1 MSTAPFTYRRKLI
14 IAGLIFAFLV
24 AGCAQTTK
32 TPSEP
37 KVADAATLRVGVTT
51 TSPPFVFKQSGEIV
65 GLDAEM
71 AREFARYIGKTPRFV
86 DLKWDEQIPALLE
99 NRTDII
105 MSGMSITNMR
115 KLSIA
120 FSQPYYRSGL
130 MAMVRKAEANRF
142 PVSFYGLLGQAP
154 SMRFGVVKGTTGET
168 YVNNNFASAQKITA
182 YASTREALDAL
193 LTPVLVNRIDVF
205 VQDGPILLMMLAE
218 NQSADLTLLPSP
230 LTDEYLAWGMRKTDP
245 ELKESADR
253 FLDSIS
259 KSGQL
264 ESIVRRWLPYSEQ

>member
-14 IAGLIFAFLV
+14 IAGLIFAFLM

-71 AREFARYIGKTPRFV
+71 AREFARFIGKTPRFV
-86 DLKWDEQIPALLE
+86 DLKWDDQIPALLE

-115 KLSIA
+115 KMSIA

-130 MAMVRKAEANRF
+130 MAMVRKSEANRF
-142 PVSFYGLLGQAP
+142 PVDYYGLLGQAP
-154 SMRFGVVKGTTGET
+154 AMRFGVVKGTTGEA
-168 YVNNNFASAQKITA
+168 YVNNNFQSAQRITA
-182 YASTREALDAL
+182 Y
-193 LTPVLVNRIDVF
+193 NR
-205 VQDGPILLMMLAE
+205 PARPWM
-218 NQSADLTLLPSP
+218 PC
-230 LTDEYLAWGMRKTDP
+230 
-245 ELKESADR
+245 
-253 FLDSIS
+253 
-259 KSGQL
+259 
-264 ESIVRRWLPYSEQ
+264 

>member
-1 MSTAPFTYRRKLI
+1 MSTTPFIYRRNLVT
-14 IAGLIFAFLV
+14 AGLVLAFLV
-24 AGCAQTTK
+24 AGCAQTTQ

-37 KVADAATLRVGVTT
+37 KIADAATLRVGVTT
-51 TSPPFVFKQSGEIV
+51 SSPPFVFKQSGEIV

-71 AREFARYIGKTPRFV
+71 AREFARFIGKTPRFV
-86 DLKWDEQIPALLE
+86 ELEWDDQIPALLE

-115 KLSIA
+115 KMSIA

-130 MAMVRKAEANRF
+130 MAMVRKSEANRY
-142 PVSFYGLLGQAP
+142 PVDFYGLLGQAP
-154 SMRFGVVKGTTGET
+154 ALRFGVVKGTTGEA
-168 YVNNNFASAQKITA
+168 YVNDNFQSAQRITA
-182 YASTREALDAL
+182 YESTRKALDAL

-205 VQDGPILLMMLAE
+205 IQDGPILLMLLAE
-218 NQSADLTLLPSP
+218 NRSADLTVLPSP

-245 ELKESADR
+245 GLKESADR
-253 FLDSIS
+253 FLENIS

-264 ESIVRRWLPYSEQ
+264 ETIVRRWLPYSE

>member
-1 MSTAPFTYRRKLI
+1 MSTAPFIYRRNLV

-32 TPSEP
+32 KPTEP

-71 AREFARYIGKTPRFV
+71 AGEFARFIGKTPRFV
-86 DLKWDEQIPALLE
+86 ELKWNDQIPALLD
-99 NRTDII
+99 NRIDII

-115 KLSIA
+115 KMSIA

-130 MAMVRKAEANRF
+130 MAMVRKSEANRF
-142 PVSFYGLLGQAP
+142 PVDFYGLLGQAP
-154 SMRFGVVKGTTGET
+154 AMRFGVVKGTTGEA
-168 YVNNNFASAQKITA
+168 YVNDNFQSAQRITA
-182 YASTREALDAL
+182 YETTREALDAL

-205 VQDGPILLMMLAE
+205 IQDGPILLMLLAE
-218 NQSADLTLLPSP
+218 NQSADLTVLPSP
-230 LTDEYLAWGMRKTDP
+230 LTNEYLAWGMRKTDP
-245 ELKESADR
+245 GLKESADR

-259 KSGQL
+259 SSGQL
-264 ESIVRRWLPYSEQ
+264 ERIVRRWLPYSEQ

>member
-1 MSTAPFTYRRKLI
+1 MSTASFTYHRKLI
-14 IAGLIFAFLV
+14 FAGLIFAFLV

-65 GLDAEM
+65 GLDADM
-71 AREFARYIGKTPRFV
+71 AREFARFIGKTLRFV
-86 DLKWDEQIPALLE
+86 DLKWDDQIPALLE

-115 KLSIA
+115 KMSIA

-154 SMRFGVVKGTTGET
+154 AMRFGVVKGTTGET

-182 YASTREALDAL
+182 YSSTREALDAL

-205 VQDGPILLMMLAE
+205 VQDGPILLMMLAQ

-245 ELKESADR
+245 GLKESADR
-253 FLDSIS
+253 FLESIA
-259 KSGQL
+259 KNGQL
-264 ESIVRRWLPYSEQ
+264 ESIVKRWIPYSE

>member
-1 MSTAPFTYRRKLI
+1 MSTTPFIYRRNLVT
-14 IAGLIFAFLV
+14 AGLVLAFLV
-24 AGCAQTTK
+24 AGCAQTTQ

-37 KVADAATLRVGVTT
+37 KIADAATLRVGVTT
-51 TSPPFVFKQSGEIV
+51 SSPPFVFKQSGEIV

-71 AREFARYIGKTPRFV
+71 AREFARFIGKTPRFV
-86 DLKWDEQIPALLE
+86 ELEWDDQIPALLE

-115 KLSIA
+115 KMSIA

-130 MAMVRKAEANRF
+130 MAMVRKSEANRY
-142 PVSFYGLLGQAP
+142 PVDFYGLLGQAP
-154 SMRFGVVKGTTGET
+154 ALRFGVVKGTTGEA
-168 YVNNNFASAQKITA
+168 YVNDNFQSAQRVTA
-182 YASTREALDAL
+182 YESTRKALDAL

-205 VQDGPILLMMLAE
+205 IQDGPILLMLLAE
-218 NQSADLTLLPSP
+218 NRSADLTVLPSP

-245 ELKESADR
+245 GLKESADR
-253 FLDSIS
+253 FLENIS

-264 ESIVRRWLPYSEQ
+264 ETIVRRWLPYSE

>member
-1 MSTAPFTYRRKLI
+1 MSTTPFIYRRNLI

-37 KVADAATLRVGVTT
+37 KVADTATLRVGVTT

-71 AREFARYIGKTPRFV
+71 AREFARFIGKTPRFV
-86 DLKWDEQIPALLE
+86 ELKWDDQISALLD
-99 NRTDII
+99 NRIDII

-115 KLSIA
+115 KMSIA

-130 MAMVRKAEANRF
+130 MAMVRKSEANRF
-142 PVSFYGLLGQAP
+142 PVDFYGLLGQAP
-154 SMRFGVVKGTTGET
+154 AMRFGVVKGTTGEA
-168 YVNNNFASAQKITA
+168 YVNDNFQSAQRITA
-182 YASTREALDAL
+182 YESTRKAIDAL
-193 LTPVLVNRIDVF
+193 LTLVLVNRIDVF
-205 VQDGPILLMMLAE
+205 IQDGPILLMLLAE
-218 NQSADLTLLPSP
+218 NQSADLTVLPSP
-230 LTDEYLAWGMRKTDP
+230 LTNEYLAWGMRKTDP
-245 ELKESADR
+245 GLKESADR
-253 FLDSIS
+253 FLESIA

>member
-1 MSTAPFTYRRKLI
+1 MSTASFTYHRKLI
-14 IAGLIFAFLV
+14 IAGLTFAFLV

-37 KVADAATLRVGVTT
+37 KVADTATLRVGVTT

-71 AREFARYIGKTPRFV
+71 AREFARFIGKTLRFV
-86 DLKWDEQIPALLE
+86 DLEWDDQIPALLE

-115 KLSIA
+115 KMSIA

-154 SMRFGVVKGTTGET
+154 AMRFGVVKGTTGET
-168 YVNNNFASAQKITA
+168 YVNNNFASAQKIIA
-182 YASTREALDAL
+182 YSSTREALDAL

-205 VQDGPILLMMLAE
+205 VQDGPILLMMLAQ
-218 NQSADLTLLPSP
+218 NQSADLTVLPSP

-245 ELKESADR
+245 GLKESADR
-253 FLDSIS
+253 FLESIA
-259 KSGQL
+259 KNGQL
-264 ESIVRRWLPYSEQ
+264 ESIVKRWIPYSE